1 MSQPVS
7 NEYLACAL
15 AKQKNFDGMRL
26 REKRIADLHLPTG
39 KLVACDPFCFLGAE
53 AFELPLPR
61 GVFPV
66 VLSVAHISNDQR
78 VAFASIRFRNS
89 TPVAWDMLTQEGQNT
104 DDLKEGEIFCYGV
117 DSGTGGFIDAAAAK
131 ELDRKISENTDFND
145 EMLEAMERTYVS
157 TWSWLDMP
165 IGKGNLIAFSS
176 GYGDGAYATYVGFDG
191 DSEICA
197 VVTDFSVVPSQ
208 QQRPPASGI

>member
-1 MSQPVS
+1 MSLPVS

-26 REKRIADLHLPTG
+26 LEKRIADLHLPTG
-39 KLVACDPFCFLGAE
+39 KLVACDPFCFLDAE

-66 VLSVAHISNDQR
+66 VLSIAQISNDQR

-117 DSGTGGFIDAAAAK
+117 DSGAGGFIDAGAAK
-131 ELDRKISENTDFND
+131 DLDRKIAENADFND
-145 EMLEAMERTYVS
+145 EMMEAMERTYVS
-157 TWSWLDMP
+157 TWSWLNMP

-176 GYGDGAYATYVGFDG
+176 GYGDGAYATYVGFDA
-191 DSEICA
+191 DREISV
-197 VVTDFSVVPSQ
+197 VVTDFSVVPSEQ
-208 QQRPPASGI
+208 QGRPTSGT